1 MSEPHPSPELSA
13 TASVRRRGATFWLSA
28 LALAWLLASLPFLA
42 VDAAERLPDTLSKA
56 HAALTRS
63 VAERL
68 DQEIAVSPQVMEAL
82 TDRLG
87 EGSRLIVYCPYPEP
101 IFVNLVRLQYE
112 RLKNLLYPE
121 PRDVRF
127 ALSPEALA
135 QWIDARFENKLVVLD
150 GTQEAVDLPVPAEFD
165 LMTEQPVGGGF
176 RLRYWLLRKAGQ

>member
-1 MSEPHPSPELSA
+1 MSEPHPSHELQA
-13 TASVRRRGATFWLSA
+13 TAPVRQSRAAVWLSA

-56 HAALTRS
+56 HAALTLS

-68 DQEIAVSPQVMEAL
+68 EQEIAVSPEVMEAL

-87 EGSRLIVYCPYPEP
+87 EGSRLVVYCPYPEP

-127 ALSPEALA
+127 ARSPEELA
-135 QWIDARFENKLVVLD
+135 GWIDAKFDNKLVVLD
-150 GTQEAVDLPVPAEFD
+150 GTQGPVDLPVPGEFE
-165 LMTEQPVGGGF
+165 LMTEQAVGEGG
-176 RLRYWLLRKAGQ
+176 RLRYWLLRKAGP